1 MPIYEYE
8 CKKCG
13 EIIEE
18 FQSFSDKPLK
28 KHKEC
33 GGKLERLISLSAFHL
48 KGSGWYDTEYGKK
61 KVKRGTQSAEKG
73 DKAEGDTKT
82 ESTSSDTASSSSDS
96 STDSSSSSTESS
108 SATADSINK
117 ETSGAKN
124 KSK

>member
-13 EIIEE
+13 DVIEAI
-18 FQSFSDKPLK
+18 QGFSDAPLR

-33 GGKLERLISLSAFHL
+33 GGKLERMISLSSFHL

-73 DKAEGDTKT
+73 DKAGGDDSKADSK
-82 ESTSSDTASSSSDS
+82 ESSGSSTAASSDTSSS
-96 STDSSSSSTESS
+96 
-108 SATADSINK
+108 TADSIK
-117 ETSGAKN
+117 KDTAKAKN
-124 KSK
+124 ASK

>member
-13 EIIEE
+13 EVIEE
-18 FQSFSDKPLK
+18 FQNFSDKPLK

-73 DKAEGDTKT
+73 EKAEGDTKT
-82 ESTSSDTASSSSDS
+82 DSASADTASSSDS
-96 STDSSSSSTESS
+96 SADASSSSTESS
-108 SATADSINK
+108 SATADSIK
-117 ETSGAKN
+117 KDTSEAKN
-124 KSK
+124 K